1 MGLAPTRKRRLF
13 TAHAVSGHFLDLDRL
28 GSLDPAGP
36 MPTACSERLIQDVN
50 IVRSARR
57 LGVDHKKTAYK
68 NRPLDEAEG
77 VGPEIGA
84 ASVRT
89 RSKNFDRVSHVGQPT
104 EQKGMKLP

>member
-1 MGLAPTRKRRLF
+1 
-13 TAHAVSGHFLDLDRL
+13 
-28 GSLDPAGP
+28 

-57 LGVDHKKTAYK
+57 LGVDHKKIAYK
-68 NRPLDEAEG
+68 NRPLDDAEG

-84 ASVRT
+84 ASVPT